1 MDKKRFSLSLIDG
14 FVMGIVCSLLCEF
27 SVSAYAVE
35 LSVRAMWLIA
45 AACAVISA
53 IVLLFTLPKNA
64 DDRLIARLTLAGILG
79 FALSCILILVY
90 YLSFSFR
97 LFPAVSGEAQY
108 GIAALAQA
116 GVFLLVSAAA
126 RVAVVSIK
134 IFTKRNKEA
143 IL

>member
-14 FVMGIVCSLLCEF
+14 FIMGIVCSLLCEF

-35 LSVRAMWLIA
+35 LSVRAM
-45 AACAVISA
+45 SA

-64 DDRLIARLTLAGILG
+64 DGRLIARLTLAGVLG
-79 FALSCILILVY
+79 FALSCILMLVY

-97 LFPAVSGEAQY
+97 IFPAVSGEAQY

-126 RVAVVSIK
+126 RAAVVLIK
-134 IFTKRNKEA
+134 FFTKRNKEA

>member
-45 AACAVISA
+45 AACAVISV

-64 DDRLIARLTLAGILG
+64 DGRLIARLTLAGILG

-90 YLSFSFR
+90 YLSFLLR

-108 GIAALAQA
+108 GNAALAQA

-126 RVAVVSIK
+126 RAAVVSIK

>member
-14 FVMGIVCSLLCEF
+14 FVMGIVCLLLCEF

-64 DDRLIARLTLAGILG
+64 DGMLIARLTLAEILG

-97 LFPAVSGEAQY
+97 IFPAVSGEAQY

-116 GVFLLVSAAA
+116 GVFLFVSAAA
-126 RVAVVSIK
+126 RAAVVSIK

>member
-64 DDRLIARLTLAGILG
+64 DGRLIARLTLAGILG

-126 RVAVVSIK
+126 RAAMVSIK

>member
-1 MDKKRFSLSLIDG
+1 MDKKRFSLILIDG
-14 FVMGIVCSLLCEF
+14 FVMGIVCLLLCEF

-64 DDRLIARLTLAGILG
+64 DGRLIARLTLAGILG

-97 LFPAVSGEAQY
+97 LFPAVSVEAQY

-126 RVAVVSIK
+126 RAAVVLIK

>member
-14 FVMGIVCSLLCEF
+14 FIMGIVCLLLCEF

-53 IVLLFTLPKNA
+53 ITLPKNA
-64 DDRLIARLTLAGILG
+64 DGRLIARLTLAGVLG
-79 FALSCILILVY
+79 FALSCILMLVY

-97 LFPAVSGEAQY
+97 IFPAVSGEAQY

-126 RVAVVSIK
+126 RAAVALIK
-134 IFTKRNKEA
+134 FFTKRNKEA